1 MPDRIPSDWPP
12 VIWVD
17 TPEQLAEAL
26 VAWRAA
32 GVIGVD
38 TEANSFY
45 AYHERLCLVQVSSA
59 EQDWVVDPITL
70 GDEAMQ
76 AFNPLLADPS
86 VIKVFHAAEFDLMLL
101 RKQLGATV
109 GGLFDTQVAMTLLQH
124 ERTGLAAL
132 IQSYYGM
139 ELSKKE
145 QRSDWGRRPLTA
157 DQIAY
162 ARIDTHFL
170 PDLHARLVREL
181 EEASMTVN
189 AEGEFRRMEVEVLE
203 PSPPDPERWR
213 KLKGARGM
221 DGAQMARLQALFAWR
236 EETAEQ
242 RDVPPF
248 KVLGNNGLIELA
260 RRPPT
265 SVKQLASV
273 DGVGWKSARRV
284 GDALMKVL
292 QSSEGKTLDASVP
305 KVSPEER
312 RRRRVQR
319 ENLDAL
325 RDWRKR
331 TAQELGLPSERLLH
345 RRQLEAIAKELPRD
359 AAALEQVV
367 PLNDWQREHLE
378 SSLLATLEELPDP
391 GSA

>member
-12 VIWVD
+12 VKWVD
-17 TPEQLAEAL
+17 TPEQLAVAL
-26 VAWRAA
+26 QAWQAA

-59 EQDWVVDPITL
+59 TQDWVVDPITL
-70 GDEAMQ
+70 GDEAMR
-76 AFNPLLADPS
+76 AMNPLLADPS
-86 VIKVFHAAEFDLMLL
+86 VVKVFHAAEFDLMLL
-101 RKQLGATV
+101 KKQLGAV
-109 GGLFDTQVAMTLLQH
+109 VRGMFDTQVAMTLLQH

-145 QRSDWGRRPLTA
+145 QRSDWGRRPLT
-157 DQIAY
+157 DEQIAY

-189 AEGEFRRMEVEVLE
+189 AEGEFRRMEVDVLE
-203 PSPPDPERWR
+203 PSPPDPDRWR

-221 DGAQMARLQALFAWR
+221 DGAQLARLQALFAWR
-236 EETAEQ
+236 EETAEK

-248 KVLGNNGLIELA
+248 KVLSNPGLVALA
-260 RRPPT
+260 TRPPS

-273 DGVGWKSARRV
+273 DGVGWKSAKRI
-284 GDALMKVL
+284 GDQLMDVL
-292 QSSEGKTLDASVP
+292 KSAEGRTIDASVP

-312 RRRRVQR
+312 RRRRQR
-319 ENLDAL
+319 SENLDAL

-345 RRQLEAIAKELPRD
+345 RRQLEAIAQALPRD

-367 PLNDWQREHLE
+367 ALNDWQREHLE
-378 SSLLATLEELPDP
+378 SSLLATLETLPDP
-391 GSA
+391 ETA